1 MLTEESRHHDF
12 PALADMAYLNTAAE
26 SIPPVSVH
34 EALAQYARDK
44 GLGMR
49 GRVPHNETM
58 EACREVAAHGRSA
71 NGGSIILL
79 AVPKRTISSPTPCTS
94 GRTMKR

>member
-1 MLTEESRHHDF
+1 MLTEESRLQDF

-26 SIPPVSVH
+26 SIPPVCVH

-44 GLGMR
+44 GMGMR

-58 EACREVAAHGRSA
+58 EACRKSAARIMAQPPGDYLSY
-71 NGGSIILL
+71 N
-79 AVPKRTISSPTPCTS
+79 PPFTESPP
-94 GRTMKR
+94 